1 MKKRRRIHTLFYQIA
16 DFLAAMM
23 AWACF
28 FLYRKIY
35 VEKLQDYG
43 MEFLEDEKFWYGI
56 LIIPT
61 GWVLFY
67 GIFDKYKDIYRM
79 SRLATLARTAFLS
92 FIGAIFLFFTLILD
106 DIVPGPSSFLTSFL
120 TYFFLHFSI
129 TLILRMLILT
139 GASRRLK
146 KGKITFNTII
156 VGGSEKALQ
165 LYQEVTEREMRL
177 GFNFAG
183 FVNAKGSNFNELEKF
198 IPNLGNIENLDEIIK
213 SNDVEEVIVAIETSE
228 HNHLRDILNILFDFG
243 ESVYVRIIPDMY
255 DILLGNVKMNHVFGA
270 VLIEIKQ
277 DLMPRWQVLIKRLID
292 VVASSIMLLI
302 LSPLYLYIIIR
313 VRLSSKGPIF
323 FKQVRIGQYGKEFYI
338 YKFRSMWIDAEA
350 AGPQLSSDGDPRC
363 TPWGAVMRKWRLD
376 ELPQFW
382 NVLKGDMSLVG
393 PRPER
398 QFFIDQIVQRNPHY
412 KHLFKVRPG
421 ITSWGQVK
429 YGYASNIEEMLQRLR
444 FDLLYIENMSLA
456 LDFKIMFYTVLVL
469 LQGKGK

>member
-1 MKKRRRIHTLFYQIA
+1 MKKRRRLHTLGYQVA
-16 DFLAAMM
+16 DFLAAMT

-28 FLYRKIY
+28 FFYRKYY
-35 VEKLQDYG
+35 VEKLQNYG
-43 MEFLEDEKFWYGI
+43 AQFMQDEKFWYGI

-67 GIFDKYKDIYRM
+67 AIFDKYKDIYRM
-79 SRLATLARTAFLS
+79 SRLATLARTTFLS
-92 FIGAIFLFFTLILD
+92 FIGAVFLFFTLILD
-106 DIVPGPSSFLTSFL
+106 DIVPGPASYLTSFL
-120 TYFFLHFSI
+120 TYFLLHFSI
-129 TLILRMLILT
+129 TLLVRMIVLT
-139 GASRRLK
+139 RASRRLK
-146 KGKITFNTII
+146 KGIVTFNTLLI
-156 VGGSEKALQ
+156 GGGKNAVD
-165 LYQEVTEREMRL
+165 LYREITERKMQL
-177 GFNFAG
+177 GFNFVG
-183 FVNAKGSNFNELEKF
+183 FINAQGSQVNEFGNKLS
-198 IPNLGNIENLDEIIK
+198 NLGEVENLDKIIRENEI
-213 SNDVEEVIVAIETSE
+213 EEVIVAIETSE
-228 HNHLRDILNILFDFG
+228 HDRLRGILDVLFDFG
-243 ESVYVRIIPDMY
+243 ENIYVRIIPDMY
-255 DILLGNVKMNHVFGA
+255 DILLGNVKMNQVFGA

-277 DLMPRWQVLIKRLID
+277 DLMPRWQVLIKRAID

-302 LSPLYLYIIIR
+302 LAPLFLYIIIR

-323 FKQVRIGQYGKEFYI
+323 FKQIRIGQYGEGFYI

-350 AGPQLSSDGDPRC
+350 AGPQLSSDNDPRC

-382 NVLKGDMSLVG
+382 NVLIGDMSLVG

-398 QFFIDQIVQRNPHY
+398 QFFIDQIMEKNPHY
-412 KHLFKVRPG
+412 KHLLKVRPG

-429 YGYASNIEEMLQRLR
+429 YGYASDIEEMLQRLR

>member
-1 MKKRRRIHTLFYQIA
+1 MRKRRQIHTLFYQIT
-16 DFLAAMM
+16 DFLAAML

-43 MEFLEDEKFWYGI
+43 LEFLDDEKFWYGI

-67 GIFDKYKDIYRM
+67 ALFDKYKDIYRM

-120 TYFFLHFSI
+120 TYFLLHFSI
-129 TLILRMLILT
+129 TLIVRMLILT
-139 GASRRLK
+139 RASRRLK

-156 VGGSEKALQ
+156 IGSSEKATN
-165 LYQEVTEREMRL
+165 LYREITERDMQL

-183 FVNAKGSNFNELEKF
+183 FVDANGEENTTLEEF
-198 IPNLGNIENLDEIIK
+198 IPKLGDLENLDEIIRK
-213 SNDVEEVIVAIETSE
+213 NNVEEVIIAIETSE
-228 HNHLRDILNILFDFG
+228 HNRLREILNILFDFG
-243 ESVYVRIIPDMY
+243 ENVYVRIIPDMY

-277 DLMPRWQVLIKRLID
+277 DLMPRWQLLIKRLID
-292 VVASSIMLLI
+292 IVASSVMLII
-302 LSPLYLYIIIR
+302 LAPLYFYIIIR
-313 VRLSSKGPIF
+313 VRFSSKGPIF
-323 FKQVRIGQYGKEFYI
+323 FKQIRIGQYGKGFYI

-350 AGPQLSSDGDPRC
+350 AGPQLSSDDDPRC

-412 KHLFKVRPG
+412 KHLLKVRPG

>member
-1 MKKRRRIHTLFYQIA
+1 MKKRRQLHTLLYQIT
-16 DFLAAMM
+16 DFLAAML

-43 MEFLEDEKFWYGI
+43 TEFLEDEKFWYGI

-67 GIFDKYKDIYRM
+67 AIFDKYKDIYRM

-106 DIVPGPSSFLTSFL
+106 DIVPGPSSYLTSFL
-120 TYFFLHFSI
+120 TYFLLHFSL
-129 TLILRMLILT
+129 TLLVRMISLT
-139 GASRRLK
+139 RASRRLK

-156 VGGSEKALQ
+156 IGGSEKALE
-165 LYQEVTEREMRL
+165 LYKEVAERKMRL
-177 GFNFAG
+177 GFNFVG
-183 FVNAKGSNFNELEKF
+183 FVDAKGQTENILEESLPK
-198 IPNLGNIENLDEIIK
+198 LGDVENLDEIIK
-213 SNDVEEVIVAIETSE
+213 ENTVEEVIIAIETSE
-228 HNHLRDILNILFDFG
+228 HNRLRDILNVLFDFG

-292 VVASSIMLLI
+292 VVASSIMLLL

-323 FKQVRIGQYGKEFYI
+323 FKQVRIGQYGQEFNI

-412 KHLFKVRPG
+412 KHLLKVRPG

>member
-16 DFLAAMM
+16 DFMAAML

-28 FLYRKIY
+28 FFYRKFY

-43 MEFLEDEKFWYGI
+43 MEFLDDEKFWYGI

-67 GIFDKYKDIYRM
+67 AIFDKYKDIYRM
-79 SRLATLARTAFLS
+79 SRLATLARTALLS
-92 FIGAIFLFFTLILD
+92 FVGAVFLFFSLILD
-106 DIVPGPSSFLTSFL
+106 DIVPGPSSYLTSFL
-120 TYFFLHFSI
+120 TYFLLHFSI
-129 TLILRMLILT
+129 TTLVRMIILT
-139 GASRRLK
+139 RASRRLK
-146 KGKITFNTII
+146 SGKITFDTII
-156 VGGSEKALQ
+156 IGGSEKALE
-165 LYQEVTEREMRL
+165 LYREITEREMRL
-177 GFNFAG
+177 GFNIVG
-183 FVNAKGSNFNELEKF
+183 FVDAKGSNVNELEEF
-198 IPNLGNIENLDEIIK
+198 IPKVGDIENLEETIRKNNI
-213 SNDVEEVIVAIETSE
+213 EEVIVAIETSE
-228 HNHLRDILNILFDFG
+228 HNRLRDILNILFDFG

-277 DLMPRWQVLIKRLID
+277 DLMPRWQLLIKRLID

-313 VRLSSKGPIF
+313 VRFSSHGPIF
-323 FKQVRIGQYGKEFYI
+323 FKQVRIGQYRKEFYI

-350 AGPQLSSDGDPRC
+350 KGPQLSSDGDPRC

-412 KHLFKVRPG
+412 KHLLKVRPG